1 MQEVIEPGVGA
12 IVLRHRVDRVRQW
25 QSLFRKKDTMQYL
38 LRSWVRG
45 VSIALLGVLA
55 GAGSGAWA
63 QGEKIKP
70 QGAEP
75 SSDFPITQAWKDFK
89 MLRVCGDPENMPFS
103 DRQKQGFENKIAD
116 VLASALG
123 DSVVYTWWPHRRGFV
138 RNTLGASECDVV
150 MGVPAGYDPVLTTSP
165 YYRSTYY
172 IVTRADRHLN
182 IRSLDDPRLKSLKV
196 GVGLIGDDYTN
207 TPPAQAL
214 GSHGVTQNVRGFS
227 LFYDE
232 DTHPQDIVN
241 AVANG
246 TIDVA
251 LVWGPVAGYF
261 ANASSVPLS
270 LTALPDS
277 DSASGVR
284 FAYDVAIGV
293 RHSDREFKATLDSLL
308 TEKRDTIQGILRAY
322 HVPTL
327 ELKP

>member
-1 MQEVIEPGVGA
+1 
-12 IVLRHRVDRVRQW
+12 
-25 QSLFRKKDTMQYL
+25 MQYSM
-38 LRSWVRG
+38 RMWVSG
-45 VSIALLGVLA
+45 ACVALLGA
-55 GAGSGAWA
+55 AGGAGSVAGA
-63 QGEKIKP
+63 QGEKPKT
-70 QGAEP
+70 QAAER
-75 SSDFPITQAWKDFK
+75 SAEFPITQAWKDFK
-89 MLRVCGDPENMPFS
+89 MLRVCGDPDNMPFS
-103 DRQKQGFENKIAD
+103 DRKEQGFENKIAQ
-116 VLASALG
+116 VLAGALG

-138 RNTLGASECDVV
+138 RNTLSASECDVV
-150 MGVPAGYDPVLTTSP
+150 MGVPAGYDPVLTTNP

-172 IVTRADRHLN
+172 FVTRADRHLD
-182 IRSLDDPRLKSLKV
+182 ITSLDDPRLKTLKI

-241 AVANG
+241 AVADG

-261 ANASSVPLS
+261 AKESPVPLS

-277 DSASGVR
+277 DSVSGQR

-293 RHSDREFKATLDSLL
+293 RHSDREFRATLDSLL
-308 TEKRDTIQGILRAY
+308 TEKRDTIQGILRTY
-322 HVPTL
+322 NVPTL
-327 ELKP
+327 APVH

>member
-1 MQEVIEPGVGA
+1 MQDTYRKWARRLGV
-12 IVLRHRVDRVRQW
+12 IVLGAVA
-25 QSLFRKKDTMQYL
+25 
-38 LRSWVRG
+38 G
-45 VSIALLGVLA
+45 IASSA
-55 GAGSGAWA
+55 RA
-63 QGEKIKP
+63 QGEKGKAP
-70 QGAEP
+70 TAEQ
-75 SSDFPITQAWKDFK
+75 SSDFPVTQAWKDFK

-103 DRQKQGFENKIAD
+103 DEKAQGFENKIAD
-116 VLASALG
+116 VIASALG

-138 RNTLGASECDVV
+138 RNTLSAGECDVV

-172 IVTRADRHLN
+172 ILTRSDRHLD
-182 IRSLDDPRLKSLKV
+182 IKSLDDPRLKTLKV

-214 GSHGVTQNVRGFS
+214 ASHGVTKNVRGFS

-261 ANASSVPLS
+261 AKESSVPLS
-270 LTALPDS
+270 LNALPDS
-277 DSASGVR
+277 DSASGVL
-284 FAYDVAIGV
+284 FAYNVAIGV
-293 RHSDREFKATLDSLL
+293 RHSDRDLKATLDSLL
-308 TEKRDTIQGILRAY
+308 TQKRDTIQGILRAY
-322 HVPTL
+322 NVPTL
-327 ELKP
+327 EVKH